1 MDVSPQPSSS
11 QVDATDISVTLPDAE
26 ARARAARR
34 GRKPLAEVSVSLSNG
49 GISDIVVPVRVG
61 RLLDTDAIALPLPV
75 DDAFDAIHAL
85 ELRVCFSLLT
95 EMLSRRDYAC
105 AEMRSKLAAYGF
117 RDIEI
122 EEALRQAQDRRYLDD
137 ARFSRYFIYERL
149 RRGWG
154 RVKIEAELR
163 RRGVSLEEIPG
174 YPEEFFDEQDDLA
187 RALDALARK
196 SVPASR
202 PREKLVRFLVSRGY
216 SFSVANE
223 AVRSYLNDIA
233 EN

>member
-1 MDVSPQPSSS
+1 MDANSQLSSS
-11 QVDATDISVTLPDAE
+11 QVDAIDISVTLPDAE

-49 GISDIVVPVRVG
+49 GASDIVVPVRVG
-61 RLLDTDAIALPLPV
+61 RLLDEGSLALPMPV

-105 AEMRSKLAAYGF
+105 AEMRGKLSAYGF

-122 EEALRQAQDRRYLDD
+122 DEALRLARERRYLDD
-137 ARFSRYFIYERL
+137 ARFSKYFIDERL

-163 RRGVSLEEIPG
+163 RRGVSLDDIPG
-174 YPEEFFDEQDDLA
+174 YPDEFFDEQGDLA
-187 RALDALARK
+187 RALDALSRK

-216 SFSVANE
+216 SFAVAIE
-223 AVRSYLNDIA
+223 AVRSHLNDI
-233 EN
+233 EVI